1 MKIVLLG
8 TSGQVGGE
16 LVPRLAGLGELV
28 ACDRA
33 SADFTRPET
42 IVALLQRE
50 RPQVIVNAVA
60 FTAVDKAESEPDQA
74 RLVNA
79 TTVAAIAAEA
89 ARQDATLV
97 HYSTDYVFDGTKAG
111 PYVETDDP
119 HPLSVYGATKL
130 AGERAVAAAGCRH
143 WIFRTS
149 WVYAA
154 RGHNF
159 VRTML
164 RLARDRDELRIVDD
178 QVGTPT
184 PAALIADVTAAFI
197 GRSGGPTA
205 PAAGTYHLA
214 PHGETTWCGFARH
227 ILATARDLGVEL
239 RCPPER
245 VAAIATSDYP
255 LPARRP
261 ANSRLCTAKL
271 EAALGTRLPEWQD
284 GVAPVVAALAAEFPT

>member
-16 LVPRLAGLGELV
+16 LAPRLAGLGELV

-33 SADFTRPET
+33 TADFTRPEVV
-42 IVALLQRE
+42 VALLRRE
-50 RPQVIVNAVA
+50 RPQVVVNAVA
-60 FTAVDKAESEPDQA
+60 YTAVDKAESEPDLA
-74 RLVNA
+74 RLINA

-89 ARQDATLV
+89 ARQDAMLV

-111 PYVETDDP
+111 PYVEADAA
-119 HPLSVYGATKL
+119 HPLSVYGATKR
-130 AGERAVAAAGCRH
+130 AGEEAIAAAGGRH

-164 RLARDRDELRIVDD
+164 RLALTRNELRVVDD
-178 QVGTPT
+178 QVGAPT

-197 GRSGGPTA
+197 DRLGGPTA
-205 PAAGTYHLA
+205 TAAGIYHLA
-214 PHGETTWCGFARH
+214 PHGATSWCGFARH

-245 VAAIATSDYP
+245 VVAITTADYP

-261 ANSRLCTAKL
+261 ANSRLSTAKL
-271 EAALGTRLPEWQD
+271 ESALGRRLPEWQD
-284 GVAPVVAALAAEFPT
+284 GVTPVVAALAAERTT